1 MEASTAEWDPLA
13 PSNSMIWKK
22 SAKFKASS
30 ADGCADIDGKSLSKN
45 TSNHLTQRA
54 CARGTGKLTG
64 SIRLQEVYFQRRNLI
79 FGFWFD
85 FVDNSLVF
93 RMLEDEEENVQQ
105 LEILVARFYRPF
117 KMAASSKKYEK
128 TIYIFY
134 VWFKISFWHL
144 FFFLCLNSL
153 SGMCTLPWRP
163 PCSHEDIS
171 SIFLNS
177 ETILFLHQIFYK
189 GLQARMNNWPTL
201 VLGNGP

>member
-128 TIYIFY
+128 TIHMFY

-144 FFFLCLNSL
+144 FFFFSMFKFVVGDVHVTMKATVFAWRYQLHL
-153 SGMCTLPWRP
+153 SQLWNDPVSPPDLLQRP
-163 PCSHEDIS
+163 TSSHE
-171 SIFLNS
+171 
-177 ETILFLHQIFYK
+177 
-189 GLQARMNNWPTL
+189 
-201 VLGNGP
+201 